1 MKHLRSVISAYVT
14 LKKFTQGLQ
23 KFYTD
28 ISAIS
33 ATFSNSVCISLHWPL
48 SGLLVKQTRCQI
60 SRRQQ
65 SIALTASPQMDPT
78 MLHGNRMEPQRPPQ
92 SVR

>member
-14 LKKFTQGLQ
+14 LKKFTPGLQ

-33 ATFSNSVCISLHWPL
+33 ATFSNSSTNLREH
-48 SGLLVKQTRCQI
+48 
-60 SRRQQ
+60 
-65 SIALTASPQMDPT
+65 PQGAILDICD
-78 MLHGNRMEPQRPPQ
+78 N
-92 SVR
+92 

>member
-14 LKKFTQGLQ
+14 LKKFTPGLQ

-33 ATFSNSVCISLHWPL
+33 ATFSNSDKE
-48 SGLLVKQTRCQI
+48 GLDWENHFL
-60 SRRQQ
+60 
-65 SIALTASPQMDPT
+65 
-78 MLHGNRMEPQRPPQ
+78 
-92 SVR
+92 

>member
-14 LKKFTQGLQ
+14 LKKFTPGLQ

-33 ATFSNSVCISLHWPL
+33 ATFSNSAGTKSWRERFKLRSFGLQIFFDRKWKCQGHARLQKSVSEDQSSQWKDL
-48 SGLLVKQTRCQI
+48 SENLGCF
-60 SRRQQ
+60 
-65 SIALTASPQMDPT
+65 
-78 MLHGNRMEPQRPPQ
+78 
-92 SVR
+92 